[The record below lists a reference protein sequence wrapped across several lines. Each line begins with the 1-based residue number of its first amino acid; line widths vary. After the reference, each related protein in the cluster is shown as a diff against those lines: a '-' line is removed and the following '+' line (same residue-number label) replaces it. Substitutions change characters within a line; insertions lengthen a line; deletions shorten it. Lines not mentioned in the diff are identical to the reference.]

1 MDSEVDCTGSLKL
14 QTSLLSYSSYN
25 YQTTK
30 NCTHKK
36 LAVDGLDHDL
46 LWRVLADVEPE
57 LELLLALARVLD
69 EGRRGQPAQPLA
81 VVAQAAARQQ
91 VARVRRATEE
101 GHVGLLGESGTNMAS
116 LVKLPIVPTSVYAA
130 DVSLLS

>member
-1 MDSEVDCTGSLKL
+1 
-14 QTSLLSYSSYN
+14 
-25 YQTTK
+25 
-30 NCTHKK
+30 
-36 LAVDGLDHDL
+36 
-46 LWRVLADVEPE
+46 
-57 LELLLALARVLD
+57 
-69 EGRRGQPAQPLA
+69 